1 MSTAGDRLSRTI
13 DAMKEK
19 GLSQM
24 VVSDPSSI
32 LYLTGKDIHP
42 GERLLALL
50 VSENKS
56 PVLFINELFPTP
68 EAEGL
73 EIVWLKDTSDGI
85 GMIAGMIEAG
95 KTLGIDK
102 AWPSGF
108 LINLMKKTGLSDFV
122 NSSPIVDGI
131 RAKKDKEEA
140 RLMEEASRLNDEAI
154 EILVNSIREH
164 HTEKDLA
171 KLLSDIYE
179 QLGTEGFSFEPII
192 AFGANGADP
201 HHSNSNARLKAGDS
215 IIVDIG
221 CRKDGYCSDMT
232 RTVFW
237 KEIPARSRE
246 VYETVLEANVRAIE
260 KVRPGVRFCD
270 IDQAA
275 RGYIEEKGFGSFFT
289 HRTGHSIGIDVHEA
303 GDVSS
308 ANLSILEPGMVFSV
322 EPGIYLQGDVGV
334 RIEDLVLVT
343 EDGHK
348 VLNAYTKEIKIIG
361 NNAE

>member
-1 MSTAGDRLSRTI
+1 VSSAGERLGRI
-13 DAMKEK
+13 INVMKEK
-19 GLSQM
+19 GLNQM
-24 VVSDPSSI
+24 IVSDPSSI

-50 VSENKS
+50 VRENGS
-56 PVLFINELFPTP
+56 PVLFINELFPTS

-85 GMIAGMIEAG
+85 GMIAGKIEAE
-95 KTLGIDK
+95 KPLGIDK

-108 LINLMKKTGLSDFV
+108 LISLMEKTGMSDFV
-122 NSSPIVDGI
+122 NSSPIVDAI
-131 RAKKDKEEA
+131 RAIKDKAEA
-140 RLMEEASRLNDEAI
+140 RLMEEASRLNDKAVEM
-154 EILVNSIREH
+154 LVNSIREH
-164 HTEKDLA
+164 HSEKDLA
-171 KLLSDIYE
+171 KLLSEIYE

-192 AFGANGADP
+192 AFGANGANP
-201 HHSNSNARLKAGDS
+201 HHSNSGARLKAGDS
-215 IIVDIG
+215 IIIDIG

-237 KEIPARSRE
+237 KEVPEWARE
-246 VYETVLEANVRAIE
+246 VYRTVLEANVRAIE

-275 RGYIEEKGFGSFFT
+275 RGYIEEKGFGSYFT

-308 ANLSILEPGMVFSV
+308 ANTSVLEPGMVFSV

-348 VLNAYTKEIKIIG
+348 VLNSYTKEIKVIG
-361 NNAE
+361 NAEY

>member
-1 MSTAGDRLSRTI
+1 MRGLGDRLLRTI
-13 DAMKEK
+13 DAMKGN

-24 VVSDPSSI
+24 IVSDPSSI

-50 VSENKS
+50 IRENRS
-56 PVLFINELFPTP
+56 PVLFINELFPTE

-73 EIVWLKDTSDGI
+73 ETVWLKDTSDGI
-85 GMIAGMIEAG
+85 GTIASFIEAG
-95 KTLGIDK
+95 SPVGIDK

-108 LINLMKKTGLSDFV
+108 LISLMDKTGLCNFV
-122 NSSPIVDGI
+122 NSSPIVDRI
-131 RAKKDKEEA
+131 RATKDEA
-140 RLMEEASRLNDEAI
+140 EMILMEEASRLNDRAI
-154 EILVNSIREH
+154 EKLVKSIREH

-171 KLLSDIYE
+171 KLLSEIYE
-179 QLGTEGFSFEPII
+179 ELGTEGFSFEPII

-201 HHSNSNARLKAGDS
+201 HHSNGDARLKAGDS
-215 IIVDIG
+215 IIIDIG

-237 KEIPARSRE
+237 KEVPERSSE
-246 VYETVLEANVRAIE
+246 VYETVLQANVRAIE

-275 RGYIEEKGFGSFFT
+275 RAYIEDKGYGSYFT

-303 GDVSS
+303 GDVSA
-308 ANLSILEPGMVFSV
+308 ANESMLEPGMVFSV

-343 EDGHK
+343 EDGHR
-348 VLNAYTKEIKIIG
+348 VLNSYTKELLVIG
-361 NNAE
+361 NQAE

>member
-1 MSTAGDRLSRTI
+1 MSTAGDRLGRTVN
-13 DAMKEK
+13 AMKEK
-19 GLSQM
+19 GLTQII
-24 VVSDPSSI
+24 VSDPSSI

-50 VSENKS
+50 LREEGN
-56 PVLFINELFPTP
+56 PVLFINELFPTE
-68 EAEGL
+68 EAKGL

-85 GMIAGMIEAG
+85 GMMAAYIVPG
-95 KTLGIDK
+95 KPVGIDK

-108 LINLMKKTGLSDFV
+108 IISLMEKTGSHDFV
-122 NSSPIVDGI
+122 NSSPIVDRI
-131 RAKKDKEEA
+131 RSIKDQEETH
-140 RLMEEASRLNDEAI
+140 LMEEASRLNDRAMEM
-154 EILVNSIREH
+154 LVKSIRDH
-164 HTEKDLA
+164 HAERDLA
-171 KLLSDIYE
+171 RLLSEIYE
-179 QLGTEGFSFEPII
+179 ELGTEGFSFEPII
-192 AFGANGADP
+192 AFGPNGADP
-201 HHSNSNARLKAGDS
+201 HHSNSDARLKAGDS
-215 IIVDIG
+215 IIIDIG

-237 KEIPARSRE
+237 KEIPERSRR

-260 KVRPGVRFCD
+260 KVRPNVRFCD
-270 IDQAA
+270 IDHAA

-308 ANLSILEPGMVFSV
+308 ANSSILEPGMVFSV

-348 VLNAYTKEIKIIG
+348 ILNSYTKEIQIIG
-361 NNAE
+361 IDD